1 MINEM
6 VSIIIPSYGRP
17 DFLIRAVESTLNQ
30 DYKNIE
36 IIVIN
41 DNAADS
47 VYFDETNIV
56 LKKFSSDARV
66 KVLATG
72 VNVGGSVAR
81 NQGITYSSGEYV
93 TFLDDDDFYF
103 KNKVSRQIE
112 HLNSEKLDVS
122 VCDMFVDDV
131 IKQKKGYGIARV
143 GMLGDFIINGS
154 AFTPM
159 FFFKRN
165 VLDSVGLFTDSP
177 RFQDHILMLK
187 VLRSGFRVGVLHEEL
202 FQHTFHNGTGI
213 TSEKNFKKGY
223 AIRCIEEN
231 KCLNYLNSK
240 QRRKYFLSVYLTN
253 ARLHRNDGNNKAAIK
268 YIIHAL
274 TMVRDIHDF
283 SKVAK
288 RVASIFLLKTSRS

>member
-47 VYFDETNIV
+47 VYFDETNIA
-56 LKKFSSDARV
+56 LKKFSNDARV

-131 IKQKKGYGIARV
+131 IKQKKD
-143 GMLGDFIINGS
+143 M
-154 AFTPM
+154 
-159 FFFKRN
+159 
-165 VLDSVGLFTDSP
+165 VLL
-177 RFQDHILMLK
+177 
-187 VLRSGFRVGVLHEEL
+187 EL
-202 FQHTFHNGTGI
+202 V
-213 TSEKNFKKGY
+213 
-223 AIRCIEEN
+223 C
-231 KCLNYLNSK
+231 
-240 QRRKYFLSVYLTN
+240 
-253 ARLHRNDGNNKAAIK
+253 
-268 YIIHAL
+268 
-274 TMVRDIHDF
+274 
-283 SKVAK
+283 
-288 RVASIFLLKTSRS
+288 